1 MTCNPSPKI
10 SVVVPVYNTERYLP
24 TCIESILNQNY
35 RNFELILIDDGSTDK
50 SADIIHDFKSRG
62 GGEIIVFHQP
72 NKGVS
77 AARNK
82 GIEIAR
88 GELVCFCDSDDSVS
102 SSWLQDFIDN
112 YEKGIS
118 LLSQGYIELQEDKTA
133 TKKVILPAGDYTTS
147 DYFNLSKG
155 ITLGYLWCK
164 CFRKDIIAA
173 HGIRF
178 DESVSLCEDLLFS
191 TEYILA
197 CDRIRNLA
205 VANYSYWK
213 QDYGKKYKA
222 VDTFGSSLK
231 LLELYP
237 KLDIAPSSVH
247 YVRIFDSLYHSLKGD
262 IKGLR
267 FRIFLQKIRRIKA
280 SRAYPLVH
288 MSENKLRRIFC
299 IL

>member
-1 MTCNPSPKI
+1 M
-10 SVVVPVYNTERYLP
+10 
-24 TCIESILNQNY
+24 ILKA
-35 RNFELILIDDGSTDK
+35 E
-50 SADIIHDFKSRG
+50 

-237 KLDIAPSSVH
+237 GST
-247 YVRIFDSLYHSLKGD
+247 
-262 IKGLR
+262 
-267 FRIFLQKIRRIKA
+267 
-280 SRAYPLVH
+280 
-288 MSENKLRRIFC
+288 
-299 IL
+299 

>member
-1 MTCNPSPKI
+1 M
-10 SVVVPVYNTERYLP
+10 VQVLQERY
-24 TCIESILNQNY
+24 N
-35 RNFELILIDDGSTDK
+35 
-50 SADIIHDFKSRG
+50 
-62 GGEIIVFHQP
+62 
-72 NKGVS
+72 
-77 AARNK
+77 
-82 GIEIAR
+82 
-88 GELVCFCDSDDSVS
+88 S
-102 SSWLQDFIDN
+102 SSRHQIRRIGL
-112 YEKGIS
+112 
-118 LLSQGYIELQEDKTA
+118 TMRR
-133 TKKVILPAGDYTTS
+133 PA
-147 DYFNLSKG
+147 
-155 ITLGYLWCK
+155 
-164 CFRKDIIAA
+164 
-173 HGIRF
+173 
-178 DESVSLCEDLLFS
+178 VS

-237 KLDIAPSSVH
+237 RLDIAPSSVH